1 MDEHAQATVEY
12 VGIGLLVL
20 LALAAGTV
28 TVRAKLTSHP
38 RGDTTYLTLATQHVP
53 RFVAESGDGE
63 HPVDF
68 RRCRDPACARAGR
81 PVLYVHGLRR
91 GGYTYLEYWE
101 YLPESRTAHT
111 GIAPFDGYHL
121 DDWEGLIVKLR
132 SDGSVVGARASAHL
146 GWNGRHPWW
155 ELRRADW
162 APYPTPVYR
171 ASGSHAGAL
180 RTDGIDLAGDRW
192 DGSTSEP
199 APRSWPP
206 IRPAEARPPST
217 PAPPAWTKAVWSQP
231 GGRHHRAARLER
243 GLRPLRPLVGRSVP
257 ALLRII
263 QGSQLAA
270 DS

>member
-1 MDEHAQATVEY
+1 MEERAQATVEY
-12 VGIGLLVL
+12 VGIGLVVL
-20 LALAAGTV
+20 LLLIGGSAVA
-28 TVRAKLTSHP
+28 RAQLTSHP
-38 RGDTTYLTLATQHVP
+38 TGDTAYLTLAAQHVP

-68 RRCRDPACARAGR
+68 RRCRDPACARTGR
-81 PVLYVHGLRR
+81 PMLYVHGLRR

-111 GIAPFDGYHL
+111 GIAPLDGYHL

-132 SDGSVVGARASAHL
+132 SDGFVVGARASAHL

-199 APRSWPP
+199 APALMPADQARRGAPAFDPGATPP
-206 IRPAEARPPST
+206 
-217 PAPPAWTKAVWSQP
+217 WTKAVWSDPEAVTTGPP
-231 GGRHHRAARLER
+231 GSNATYARYARWWADLC
-243 GLRPLRPLVGRSVP
+243 
-257 ALLRII
+257 LLC
-263 QGSQLAA
+263 
-270 DS
+270 